1 MIARGV
7 FVRFAVLSFVF
18 LSFLSISVSATD
30 YHVDTEFPDLGFAS
44 PDVVYDVY
52 VHTDGKFVV
61 AGEDFSGSTSV
72 PFLKRYF
79 ANGTLDT
86 SFTSQ
91 IQTAGGSSQNYVT
104 RIWKVLP
111 NGQYLVGGR
120 FTVASTFGYWA
131 RLNSDGSFD
140 STIPT
145 ATING
150 VLRGVQDDEKLL
162 FCGPRTENGIT
173 YNTLFRRNADLSF
186 DPTFRITFSDAGNC
200 PVAYPLPSGQILLNG
215 DLTTGGPVFELKRIN
230 SDGTLDLTFDPAI
243 TATSNVRLLS
253 LLPDGKI
260 LIGNSG
266 TVRLLSADGSQ
277 IRETPYCSS
286 TIGIGLADGSFMVN
300 GCKKWVSGTRTFDFL
315 RIKPDGSVEQSM
327 DWVAIAGFEGL
338 KGFREDGSGGFYL
351 FGGISTVNSFNRRG
365 LIRLVPDSSIKKA
378 RFDFDG
384 DGRSDLAV
392 FRPSDGVW
400 YLNQSTAGIK
410 YRQWGFPTDRVAA
423 ADADMDQ
430 KTDIGVVRDG
440 AWHALTNNDAH
451 MYMCLGAAGDK
462 PFVGSNH
469 EYLGQRDFLVSRRSQ
484 GSLVQWFIRSNY
496 INCWTNNQQPIPN
509 YLVGEL
515 ETDIPVVAD
524 LNGDSLD
531 DISYFRDGTWYVA
544 DPNGVAAP
552 MTVQWGSAG
561 DIPVPGD
568 YDGDRQSD
576 FAIFRPSTGEWWI
589 NRSSAGPIV
598 ITFGLNGDIP
608 VPADYDGDGKVD
620 IAIYRNGQWW
630 RYLSQTGSVT
640 VDYWGSAGDIPIP
653 AQAQF

>member
-1 MIARGV
+1 MRST
-7 FVRFAVLSFVF
+7 VLSFVF
-18 LSFLSISVSATD
+18 LTFLSISVSATD
-30 YHVDTEFPDLGFAS
+30 YRPDTEFPDLGFSS

-61 AGEDFSGSTSV
+61 AGEDFGGSTSV

-86 SFTSQ
+86 SFISA
-91 IQTAGGSSQNYVT
+91 IQPTFSSSQNYVT
-104 RIWKVLP
+104 SIRKVLP
-111 NGQYLVGGR
+111 NGQYVVSGI
-120 FTVASTFGYWA
+120 FYVASTFSYWA

-145 ATING
+145 TTLNAH
-150 VLRGVQDDEKLL
+150 LRGVQDDGKLL

-186 DPTFRITFSDAGNC
+186 DPTFRITFADTGTC
-200 PVAYPLPSGQILLNG
+200 PAAYPLPSGQILLNG
-215 DLTTGGPVFELKRIN
+215 DLTSGGQQVKELQRIN
-230 SDGTLDLTFDPAI
+230 SDGTLDLTFDPAV
-243 TATSNVRLLS
+243 TATSNVKLLS

-260 LIGNSG
+260 LIGNSS
-266 TVRLLSADGSQ
+266 TVRLLNADGSQ
-277 IRETPYCSS
+277 VRETPYCSS

-300 GCKKWVSGTRTFDFL
+300 GCKKWASGTRTFDFL

-327 DWVAIAGFEGL
+327 DWIRIAGFEGL
-338 KGFREDGSGGFYL
+338 KGFREDGNGGFYL
-351 FGGISTVNSFNRRG
+351 FGGISLVNNFSRRG
-365 LIRLVPDSSIKKA
+365 FVRLVPDTSVKKA

-400 YLNQSTAGIK
+400 YLNQSTEGFK
-410 YRQWGFPTDRVAA
+410 YRQWGFSTDRVAA

-430 KTDIGVVRDG
+430 KADIGVFRDG
-440 AWHALTNNDAH
+440 AWHALTYNDEH
-451 MYMCLGAAGDK
+451 KYMCLGAAGDK
-462 PFVGSNH
+462 PLVGFSH
-469 EYLGQRDFLVSRRSQ
+469 DFLQRDFLVSRRAQ
-484 GSLVQWFIRSNY
+484 GGLVQWFIRSNY
-496 INCWTNNQQPIPN
+496 THCWSNDQQPTPN
-509 YLVGEL
+509 LLAGEL

-531 DISYFRDGTWYVA
+531 DIGYFRDGTWYVA
-544 DPNGVAAP
+544 DPNGVTAP
-552 MTVQWGSAG
+552 MTVQWGIAG

-568 YDGDRQSD
+568 YDGDRQAD

-589 NRSSAGPIV
+589 NRSSAGPVV
-598 ITFGLNGDIP
+598 IAFGLNGDIP
-608 VPADYDGDGKVD
+608 VPADYDGDGKID

-630 RYLSQTGSVT
+630 RHLSQTGTIT
-640 VDYWGSAGDIPIP
+640 VDTWGVAGDIPIP